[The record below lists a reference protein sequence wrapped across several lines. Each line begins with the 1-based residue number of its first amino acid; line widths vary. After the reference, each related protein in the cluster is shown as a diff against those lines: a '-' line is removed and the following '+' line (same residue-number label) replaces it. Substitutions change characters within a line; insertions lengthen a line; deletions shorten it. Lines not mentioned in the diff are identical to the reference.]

1 MAMKRLV
8 KFLLKLQI
16 EAEEWLS
23 YISAVAIG
31 VMMTITVADVVARR
45 IFHGHVKGSY
55 EYVSLLFVYLIFFG
69 LAIAQ
74 RQDAHITFGIL
85 YDRLSRKARIP
96 VEGVIL
102 ALSFVLFSALTWYTA
117 KSAWVNYLMG
127 DTMLGSIQV
136 VTWPS
141 RVGVPVGC
149 GMLALRLLTQIV
161 RLLRTGELY
170 EEAVGR
176 KEVGEER

>member
-1 MAMKRLV
+1 MKRLGR
-8 KFLLKLQI
+8 FLLKLQI

-23 YISAVAIG
+23 YISAGAIG
-31 VMMTITVADVVARR
+31 VMMVITVADVVARR
-45 IFHGHVKGSY
+45 LFHGHVKGSY

-74 RQDAHITFGIL
+74 RRDAHITFGFL
-85 YDRLSRKARIP
+85 YDRLPRKARLPI
-96 VEGVIL
+96 EGVIL
-102 ALSFVLFSALTWYTA
+102 TISFILFSVLTWYTA
-117 KSAWVNYLMG
+117 KSAWVNFLMG

-149 GMLALRLLTQIV
+149 GMLALRLLVQIV
-161 RLLRTGELY
+161 RLVRRGELY
-170 EEAVGR
+170 EEAVVR
-176 KEVGEER
+176 